1 MSMITTIHG
10 TDCEYCNRRAETY
23 TIAFRNGISE
33 GYDEGLKIGRVT
45 ALEYAI
51 EKIENLQYNIEDIR
65 DLAILRIVT
74 DELTKIL
81 NYEGD
86 L

>member
-1 MSMITTIHG
+1 MSTIVKIHR
-10 TDCEYCNRRAETY
+10 TVCENCSHRSKAYKSGFKVGVA
-23 TIAFRNGISE
+23 E
-33 GYDEGLKIGRVT
+33 GYDEGLNIGRVT

-65 DLAILRIVT
+65 DLAILKIVT

-86 L
+86 I